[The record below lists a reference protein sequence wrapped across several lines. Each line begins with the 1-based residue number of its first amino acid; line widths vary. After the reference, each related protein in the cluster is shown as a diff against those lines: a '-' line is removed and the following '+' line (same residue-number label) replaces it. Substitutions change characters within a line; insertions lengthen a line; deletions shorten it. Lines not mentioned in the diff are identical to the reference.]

1 MGVGVIVME
10 RGGWC
15 EDVELEEHDRGV
27 KRVESGER
35 CAVESGEGSRE
46 AVGKGRTVRQGS
58 HTLD

>member
-15 EDVELEEHDRGV
+15 EDVELEEHGRGV

-35 CAVESGEGSRE
+35 CAVESGE
-46 AVGKGRTVRQGS
+46 
-58 HTLD
+58 